1 MLGKGCLRGRRG
13 QHKSPGPDVPAQVLN
28 QKQTVRPEGTAET
41 GQLPERLRGAGL
53 GPCTRL
59 HELLGQAGPHVWLSE
74 ADDES
79 S

>member
-1 MLGKGCLRGRRG
+1 MLGKGCLRGEEGPTQVPGARRPC
-13 QHKSPGPDVPAQVLN
+13 PGV
-28 QKQTVRPEGTAET
+28 KPEANCQARRDRGDRS
-41 GQLPERLRGAGL
+41 GPERLTGMGL

-59 HELLGQAGPHVWLSE
+59 HELLGQAGPRVRLLE